1 MFSILNLL
9 TQTTMKFWN
18 MLIQLIFGCAD
29 LAAVFTGVWIRTRK
43 MYVFDVLAEIA
54 LFDSFFPAH
63 GTLKSYST
71 LTGHNVIVKGEE
83 IVTWKSKTHS

>member
-1 MFSILNLL
+1 
-9 TQTTMKFWN
+9 
-18 MLIQLIFGCAD
+18 
-29 LAAVFTGVWIRTRK
+29 
-43 MYVFDVLAEIA
+43 MYVFDVLTEIA